1 MSDLCTL
8 KNKICILRK
17 MVEDEYLL
25 EDYDSEKLL
34 YLSKELDKLIF
45 EFFVYTGSEDTK
57 L

>member
-1 MSDLCTL
+1 
-8 KNKICILRK
+8 